1 MSQISPLFF
10 PSEKNLFIWIYLLKE
25 ITKRTKLLI
34 SPIWNKNLEIW
45 VTISEAHTIEVQ
57 CSKNYFNFF
66 YLKKL
71 ELLEI
76 TWKRNRKN
84 HSQNK
89 NKSKNKNEKYKNTRN
104 NNDNIFILQ
113 GALKSLF
120 CFPLDIDVNENLNY
134 RTKYL
139 LRKCRKKAIANK

>member
-1 MSQISPLFF
+1 MQQKLFQF
-10 PSEKNLFIWIYLLKE
+10 FLPE
-25 ITKRTKLLI
+25 
-34 SPIWNKNLEIW
+34 
-45 VTISEAHTIEVQ
+45 EVGA
-57 CSKNYFNFF
+57 SGNNM
-66 YLKKL
+66 KK
-71 ELLEI
+71 
-76 TWKRNRKN
+76 KPQN